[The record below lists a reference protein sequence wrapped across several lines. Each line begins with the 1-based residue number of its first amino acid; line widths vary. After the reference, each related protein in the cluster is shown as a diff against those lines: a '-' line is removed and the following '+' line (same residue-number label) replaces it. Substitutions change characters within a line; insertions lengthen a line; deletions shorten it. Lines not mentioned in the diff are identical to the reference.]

1 MGKGWKKQTPQ
12 QQPPPWRGSQGQW
25 SIWQGAWRSPRSSQ
39 QPSWS
44 DKEGQERS
52 QFPAYDAAW
61 KQAPAIAVVAED
73 RPAQAPGGRVG
84 HVQHALNL
92 ARRVENKLAKLR
104 TEQLQRSRSWEKY
117 ISDVKEAV
125 ARERSRHEASQTRIS
140 KEIQELEAS
149 QAAAYEQVTAV
160 ALEMQGQGGALGP
173 LTVRYSENTGMDV
186 DLGLEQ
192 RDATHLESSISDAD
206 LAAELRRIIDVVQ
219 TRKSGSQADGEGMR
233 EVPLP
238 VPPESVSPLQEQLR
252 AKRQEARRVM
262 EPFGIPGKLHQ
273 HGLPPA
279 PSTTPEQV
287 PAARG
292 IIQDDD
298 EELGAASTL
307 TASPGLGKLE

>member
-1 MGKGWKKQTPQ
+1 M
-12 QQPPPWRGSQGQW
+12 
-25 SIWQGAWRSPRSSQ
+25 
-39 QPSWS
+39 
-44 DKEGQERS
+44 
-52 QFPAYDAAW
+52 
-61 KQAPAIAVVAED
+61 
-73 RPAQAPGGRVG
+73 G

-219 TRKSGSQADGEGMR
+219 TRKSGSQVSPSTPPRRLTSLPAMTPPAAVRARASPNVDPYPTPPGAAQFGTGSSPASRPSGEVSKTAGPPVAEPPEVIQADGEGMR